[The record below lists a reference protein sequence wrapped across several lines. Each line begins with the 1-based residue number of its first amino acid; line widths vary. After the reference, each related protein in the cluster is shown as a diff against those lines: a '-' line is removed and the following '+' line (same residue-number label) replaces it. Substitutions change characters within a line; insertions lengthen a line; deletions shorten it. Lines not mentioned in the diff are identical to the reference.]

1 MTSFNH
7 FALGSVADWMHR
19 VIGGLSPAAP
29 GYRRIEWAPQPG
41 GDLDHAR
48 IAFDSPYGLIEGSW
62 ERVADGI
69 RYSLSLPT
77 GVEGTIRLPGLPDR
91 PIVSGG
97 RFQSVV
103 PSPVPV
109 AI

>member
-41 GDLDHAR
+41 GGLDHAR
-48 IAFDSPYGLIEGSW
+48 VAFDSPYGLIEGSW

-69 RYSLSLPT
+69 RYALRVPT
-77 GVEGTIRLPGLPDR
+77 GVEGTVVVPGIEPQHLE
-91 PIVSGG
+91 SGG
-97 RFQSVV
+97 HFEVT
-103 PSPVPV
+103 V
-109 AI
+109 AASAALAA